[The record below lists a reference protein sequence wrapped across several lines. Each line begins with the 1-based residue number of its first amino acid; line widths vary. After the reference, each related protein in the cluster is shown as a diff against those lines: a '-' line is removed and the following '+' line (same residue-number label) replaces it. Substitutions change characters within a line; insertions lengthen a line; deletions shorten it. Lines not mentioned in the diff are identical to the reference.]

1 MEKIGEGS
9 KKVVEKITVYGRTAC
24 ETIILPT
31 ISDQRY
37 SFKLDRYHYGLKE
50 DILIE
55 MQVMDGAWCFAEN
68 RKYSILKQKEL
79 FFFRKIYPGDIL
91 KFKTDGAEEVLF
103 VMEGKDPYLHIYRKY
118 LLNKKQPV
126 TLGRGKENTF
136 ILGGSTLI
144 SKTHIQLLYEKD
156 GWTLYDKSSNG
167 TYINGKAVKVRQP
180 LKFGDQIEIFGC
192 RFVYLKEILAV
203 QNEEERVRLSPGTLQ
218 EADQESMKW
227 ITMLPVLTEEEESES
242 EIRPAP
248 REQADYDTEEFEIEA
263 PPAPKQQKEKSLFMT
278 LGPSVTM
285 ALPML
290 LGVVVTGIGL
300 VAVGLITMV
309 GSAVIGAFW
318 AYMNRKN
325 QAREACR
332 EEEERSRKYSEYLKK
347 KEDDLKKS
355 YHFNKEQLCK
365 LYPSAADC
373 AKYDK
378 NSVGL
383 WNRNDS
389 QEDFLMVRLGLG
401 ETNLQ
406 KVIRIPQERFTL
418 LDDCLAEEPA
428 RIAETYATLKQ
439 VPVGVN
445 LEEHPL
451 AGIIGGKGKH
461 GGYKIL
467 QILIAQIAAN
477 ISYSDVKIV
486 FLCDGSVPEEKS
498 LLEQIKWLPHLWNNE
513 KSFRYAG
520 DTKESIHEALNALQT
535 EIQDR
540 TIQDGQSDE
549 RKTESVRYIVIATD
563 SRLLEGNLEEVY
575 IRNKNRISGV
585 SLVLCAEEFAQLPNA
600 CEFMIENTEEFQG
613 MYSVR
618 DARKNWKNIAFDRI
632 TREELNG
639 LSHRL
644 AAIRVNTSEGIRDI
658 PDTLTFLEMYG
669 AESVEDLRIEQR
681 WNSSRSYTSMA
692 VPVGMRSA
700 GRSCLLDI
708 HENAHGPH
716 GLVAGMT
723 GSGKSEMLLTW
734 ILSLAVNFSPEDV
747 SFFLVDFKGGGMAS
761 HVEKLP
767 HVSGVIT
774 NLTENQI
781 HRALVS
787 IKSEMETRQ
796 SRFVRAGAN
805 DIYEYTRMYKN
816 HEVKEPMAH
825 LMIVV
830 DEFAELKKE
839 YPEFMNELISV
850 AAVGRSLGVHLVLAT
865 QKPAGTVDE
874 KIQSNTRFRIC
885 LQVQDRQDS
894 KDMLEHYDAAYIRQ
908 KGRGYFRVG
917 NDEIYEQFQSAWS
930 RAPYSA
936 DMTDTQENLAKLYT
950 VNGRTEIVG
959 NYQKMQRL
967 EVQRKE
973 WVKSLIICAEEV
985 LKRTQVTARKYLANA
1000 EVMQQ
1005 VNDEMYRC
1013 FEEHEW
1019 NIEKSEYNDCRILD
1033 FFAVYDACEKVSIGE
1048 VTAEQMLQTAALM
1061 RRNFVESGKKTQL
1074 RAVVE
1079 EVCKTAEKLG
1089 QLNPDRLWLPEL
1101 PTHLYFKDLQKGYS
1115 GEDSLEAWIGKY
1127 DDPSRQCQGS
1137 VSLDLM
1143 NQGNYLICGSVA
1155 SGKSIL
1161 LQTAVYSLI
1170 TSYSAERLNLYIL
1183 DFSSRMLEAFEQA
1196 PQVGGILYEQTMD
1209 RIGKFFYLM
1218 KQILKERKE
1227 LLHGGTYGQ
1236 YLQTGEKNL
1245 PAVVIVIDQYGSFR
1259 EKTDGIYDSQML
1271 ELAKEGNANGIF
1283 MILSVSGMTGGEI
1296 PQKLADQLKGRV
1308 CLSVNDRY
1316 LYREVLHASK
1326 VDTFP
1331 ENGIKGRGMVL
1342 RQGEALE
1349 YQTALALAS
1358 GNDYERM
1365 DHIRKICRDMK
1376 ENWKGSC
1383 ARKIPQIPENPTYQ
1397 GFRTEEEVELLLKD
1411 DRSLPLGYDM
1421 ESARPWALD
1430 LSRFFCWIVSGRKRS
1445 GKTNLLQLVVRMATE
1460 KGGKVYVFAEKNS
1473 ILEKTADET
1482 GASFYAPEDDYVP
1495 FCMEIK
1501 PELVK
1506 RNRKKHELECAGYSD
1521 EEIYEQMKEEG
1532 NIFIVIDDLAAFTEK
1547 LYQPAE
1553 GRTSVSGFFE
1563 TFTDKGW
1570 YHQIFLFAGL
1580 NQDDRFS
1587 VQGRA
1592 FYENVTR
1599 DRNGVHL
1606 GGNAGSQQLLNFDY
1620 LSSFREQNHTEPL
1633 GVGLLAVGE
1642 GRMKTGKVVI
1652 PNARKQGG

>member
-1 MEKIGEGS
+1 M
-9 KKVVEKITVYGRTAC
+9 VEKITVYGRTGC
-24 ETIILPT
+24 ETVKLPT
-31 ISDQRY
+31 ISDQRFV
-37 SFKLDRYHYGLKE
+37 FKLDRYKYKLKE
-50 DILIE
+50 DILVE
-55 MQVMDGAWCFAEN
+55 MQVMDGAWCFAES
-68 RKYSILKQKEL
+68 RKYSVLKQKEL

-91 KFKTDGAEEVLF
+91 KFRADGMEEILF
-103 VMEGKDPYLHIYRKY
+103 VMEEKESYLPVYRKY
-118 LLNKKQPV
+118 LLDKKQTV

-136 ILGGSTLI
+136 ILGGSGLV
-144 SKTHIQLLYEKD
+144 SKTHARLIYEEE
-156 GWTLYDKSSNG
+156 GWTLYDESSNG
-167 TYINGKAVKVRQP
+167 TYVNGKIVKVRQP
-180 LKFGDQIEIFGC
+180 LRFGDQVEIFGC

-203 QNEEERVRLSPGTLQ
+203 QNGEERVRVSPATLQ
-218 EADQESMKW
+218 EADQESLKW
-227 ITMLPVLTEEEESES
+227 ITMLPILSGDEEPES

-263 PPAPKQQKEKSLFMT
+263 PPSPKQQKEKSLFMT
-278 LGPSVTM
+278 LGPSITM
-285 ALPML
+285 AIPML
-290 LGVVVTGIGL
+290 MGVVVTGIGL
-300 VAVGLITMV
+300 IAVGLITMV

-325 QAREACR
+325 QIKEVRKD
-332 EEEERSRKYSEYLKK
+332 EEERSRKYSEYLQK
-347 KEDDLKKS
+347 KEKELKTS
-355 YHFNKEQLCK
+355 YDFNKEQLCK
-365 LYPSAADC
+365 LYPSTVDC
-373 AKYDK
+373 VRYGKD
-378 NSVGL
+378 SIGL

-389 QEDFLMVRLGLG
+389 QDDFLMVRLGLG

-406 KVIRIPQERFTL
+406 KNIRIPQERFTL
-418 LDDCLAEEPA
+418 LDDCLADEPA
-428 RIAETYATLKQ
+428 RIAKTYETLKQ

-445 LEEHPL
+445 LEEHSL
-451 AGIIGGKGKH
+451 VGIIGGKGKH

-467 QILIAQIAAN
+467 QTLIAQIAAN
-477 ISYSDVKIV
+477 ISYTDVKIV
-486 FLCDGSVPEEKS
+486 FLCDGNVPDEKR

-513 KSFRYAG
+513 KNFRYAG
-520 DTKESIHEALNALQT
+520 DTKESINEALNYLQT
-535 EIQDR
+535 VTQGR
-540 TIQDGQSDE
+540 TVQTGQSPNKKME
-549 RKTESVRYIVIATD
+549 GIRYIVIATD
-563 SRLLEGNLEEVY
+563 PRLLEGNLEETY
-575 IRNKNRISGV
+575 ISNKNRIPGV

-613 MYSVR
+613 MYSVK

-632 TREELNG
+632 TEEELDG

-644 AAIRVNTSEGIRDI
+644 AAIRIITSEGIKDI
-658 PDTLTFLEMYG
+658 PDALTFLEMYG

-681 WNSSRSYTSMA
+681 WNSGHSYTSMA

-700 GRSCLLDI
+700 NRPCLLDI

-747 SFFLVDFKGGGMAS
+747 TFFLVDFKGGGMAA

-787 IKSEMETRQ
+787 IKSEIESRQ
-796 SRFVRAGAN
+796 GRFVRVGAN

-816 HEVKEPMAH
+816 HEVTESVSH

-865 QKPAGTVDE
+865 QKPSGTVDE

-885 LQVQDRQDS
+885 LKVQDRQDS

-936 DMTDTQENLAKLYT
+936 DMTDMQENLAKLYT

-967 EVQRKE
+967 EMQRKG
-973 WVKSLIICAEEV
+973 WVKSLIICVEEV
-985 LKRTQVTARKYLANA
+985 LKKMQVTARKYLANT

-1005 VNDEMYRC
+1005 INDQMYRY
-1013 FEEHEW
+1013 FRMHEW
-1019 NIEKSEYNDCRILD
+1019 NIEKSEYNDSRILD
-1033 FFAVYDACEKVSIGE
+1033 LFVVYDACEKISPDE
-1048 VTAEQMLQTAALM
+1048 VTADQMLQTAALM

-1079 EVCKTAEKLG
+1079 EVYKTAEKQG
-1089 QLNPDRLWLPEL
+1089 KLNLERLWLPEL
-1101 PTHLYFKDLQKGYS
+1101 PTCLYLKDLQIGDNEK
-1115 GEDSLEAWIGKY
+1115 DSLEAWIGKY
-1127 DDPSRQCQGS
+1127 DDPNRQCQGS
-1137 VSLDLM
+1137 VSIDLM

-1155 SGKSIL
+1155 SGKSTL

-1170 TSYSAERLNLYIL
+1170 TSYSADRLNLYLL
-1183 DFSSRMLEAFEQA
+1183 DFSSRMLEAFEGA
-1196 PQVGGILYEQTMD
+1196 PQVGGLLYEQTMD

-1218 KQILKERKE
+1218 NQILKDRKA

-1236 YLQTGEKNL
+1236 YLQAGGQNL

-1259 EKTDGIYDSQML
+1259 EKTDGIYDSQIL
-1271 ELAKEGNANGIF
+1271 ELAKEGNSNGIF
-1283 MILSVSGMTGGEI
+1283 LILSVSGMAGGEI
-1296 PQKLADQLKGRV
+1296 PQKLADQLKGRI

-1326 VDTFP
+1326 VDTVP
-1331 ENGIKGRGMVL
+1331 ENGIKGRGMIL

-1349 YQTALALAS
+1349 YQTAFALVAE
-1358 GNDYERM
+1358 NDYERM
-1365 DHIRKICRDMK
+1365 DKIRQICQKMQQSSRAIP
-1376 ENWKGSC
+1376 
-1383 ARKIPQIPENPTYQ
+1383 ARKIPQIPKNPTYQ
-1397 GFRTEEEVELLLKD
+1397 VFRAEDEVEVLLKD

-1445 GKTNLLQLVVRMATE
+1445 GKTNFLQLIVKMAAE
-1460 KGGKVYVFAEKNS
+1460 KSGKVYVFAEKNS
-1473 ILEKTADET
+1473 ILEKTANET
-1482 GASFYAPEDDYVP
+1482 GASFYAPEDDYVS

-1506 RNRKKHELECAGYSD
+1506 RNHKKHELECAGYSD
-1521 EEIYEQMKEEG
+1521 EEIYEQMKEEE
-1532 NIFIVIDDLAAFTEK
+1532 NIFIVIDDLAAFTEG
-1547 LYQPAE
+1547 LYQPVE
-1553 GRTSVSGFFE
+1553 GRPSVSGFFE
-1563 TFTDKGW
+1563 TFSDKGW
-1570 YHQIFLFAGL
+1570 YHQIFLFAGF
-1580 NQDDRFS
+1580 NQDDRFL

-1599 DRNGVHL
+1599 DRNGIHL

-1620 LSSFREQNHTEPL
+1620 LSSFREQNQTEPV
-1633 GVGLLAVGE
+1633 GIGLLAVGE
-1642 GRMKTGKVVI
+1642 GRMKNGKVVI
-1652 PNARKQGG
+1652 PNARK